1 MSLFIVVGTEMRT
14 GTETLWVVDAKN
26 QEVAKTKVEKTGLYR
41 VWRVL
46 KTVLVDGVWKC
57 E

>member
-1 MSLFIVVGTEMRT
+1 MSMFIVVGTEMRT
-14 GTETLWVVDAKN
+14 GNEVLWAVDAKN
-26 QEVAKTKVEKTGLYR
+26 AEVARTKVEKTGLYR

-46 KTVLVDGVWKC
+46 KTVLMDGVWKG

>member
-46 KTVLVDGVWKC
+46 KTVLVDGVWKG